1 MKGNINIS
9 DFLKKQIYKQEN
21 VSNLWRIDNLIVR
34 NKFLYQKWNKKYKCS
49 FANCLLDEVD
59 NIEVLYNKYTLEY
72 FLTLFQSSD
81 GEYAENISNRIVSIF
96 YGSPDFILENVNSLI
111 AVQDKIIAVLCYM
124 LPNKERAK
132 LRKIY
137 LNFTRKEAEQIIKWL
152 SCN

>member
-1 MKGNINIS
+1 
-9 DFLKKQIYKQEN
+9 
-21 VSNLWRIDNLIVR
+21 
-34 NKFLYQKWNKKYKCS
+34 
-49 FANCLLDEVD
+49 
-59 NIEVLYNKYTLEY
+59 VLYNKYTLEY

-96 YGSPDFILENVNSLI
+96 YESPDFILENVNSLV

-137 LNFTRKEAEQIIKWL
+137 LKFTQKEAEQIIKWL